1 MGNRDSSNCE
11 NNSSNDSNKKPF
23 IKTEY
28 ACDNYVEWGTV
39 SFSLLALVRRGVV
52 GMAAEECTFNSE
64 FNAQI
69 DS

>member
-1 MGNRDSSNCE
+1 MGDRGSSNCE
-11 NNSSNDSNKKPF
+11 NNSNNESNEKPV

-28 ACDNYVEWGTV
+28 VCDNYVERGTV

-52 GMAAEECTFNSE
+52 GMDAEECTFNSE